1 MKPPSFDYVAAESLE
16 EALDVLAKEG
26 MDACVLAGGQS
37 LIAMLN
43 MRLVKPGVV
52 VDIARTRG
60 LDRIE
65 TEGDAIVVSAAVT
78 QRSLL
83 EHPGLA
89 EEVPLLALALPW
101 VGHFQTR
108 SKGTVC
114 GSIAHADPSSELPLC
129 LAALGGEVRLRSRR
143 GRRTLTAAE
152 FQTGMLSTARAPDE
166 LIEAVKFPKPA
177 AGSGHAFR
185 EFGYRR
191 GDFAVV
197 AVAAVAR
204 ADGIRIGVGGM
215 TDRPEVRELPVLAG
229 TALDDA
235 LNDLAWELRGT
246 DDQHA
251 TARYRRDL
259 LRTLGRQAIEEAIA
273 CRA

>member
-16 EALDVLAKEG
+16 EALDVLAEEG
-26 MDACVLAGGQS
+26 ADACVLAGGQS

-52 VDIARTRG
+52 VDIARTPG

-65 TEGDAIVVSAAVT
+65 AEANAIVVGAAAT

-89 EEVPLLALALPW
+89 EKAPLLALALPW

-129 LAALGGEVRLRSRR
+129 LAVLGGEVRLRSRR

-152 FQTGMLSTARAPDE
+152 FQTGMLSTARTPEE
-166 LIEAVKFPKPA
+166 LIEAVTFPKPA
-177 AGSGHAFR
+177 PGTGHAFR

-215 TDRPEVRELPVLAG
+215 TDRPEVRELPILAG
-229 TALDDA
+229 DALDDA
-235 LNDLAWELRGT
+235 LNDLAWELRGA

-259 LRTLGRQAIEEAIA
+259 LRALGRQTIEEATA